1 MWWRVCSWLVW
12 WSLPAASLGPAETVE
27 VEEGQPVTL
36 SCVAPPAERGP
47 LQWLAPSGFTIF
59 LNQHRALKN
68 TKYQLLHHSPNELSI
83 RVANV
88 TPHDEG
94 VYTCL
99 HYSRSVRKTKAVK
112 VVVLATPLKSTLEAS
127 VIRMQNREEQ
137 VALMCST
144 VRSRPPPQI
153 TWQLGNHTELPG
165 NTSHAFD
172 SDCRAW
178 NSSSALR
185 VPARRGSAVDC
196 VVRHRGL
203 RGGRLVVSFR
213 FEDLVTG
220 QEVASDAPGKS
231 SPSSQDA
238 LQAASTVAVMEGF
251 STSATDKEEEE
262 QTTQDPDLTAG
273 AHPQYDGLVRRK
285 SGILLL
291 TLVSFLIFILF
302 IIVQLFL
309 MKLRKAHVIWK
320 KENEISEYTLE
331 SYKSRSNHEETSSQE
346 KYGQTPRPKR
356 CMDYITQLCSE
367 AKTKGKEHTQQAK
380 LKRGHTRVPESV
392 V

>member
-1 MWWRVCSWLVW
+1 MWWRVCNLLVW
-12 WSLPAASLGPAETVE
+12 WSLPAQAASLGPAETVE

-36 SCVAPPAERGP
+36 SCVAPAKRGP

-88 TPHDEG
+88 TPHDE

-99 HYSRSVRKTKAVK
+99 HYSRHNIESTFNMLHGLSYTGQNSVIPSMTVNWQEGQAWFLR
-112 VVVLATPLKSTLEAS
+112 ATPT
-127 VIRMQNREEQ
+127 
-137 VALMCST
+137 
-144 VRSRPPPQI
+144 RSLWPGLTQR
-153 TWQLGNHTELPG
+153 LLPAG
-165 NTSHAFD
+165 DTSHAFD
-172 SDCRAW
+172 SDRRAW
-178 NSSSALR
+178 NSSSAFR

-220 QEVASDAPGKS
+220 QEAASDAPGKTS
-231 SPSSQDA
+231 SSSGDA
-238 LQAASTVAVMEGF
+238 PQAASTVAVMEDF
-251 STSATDKEEEE
+251 STSATEKEEEE
-262 QTTQDPDLTAG
+262 QTTQDPDLTTG

-320 KENEISEYTLE
+320 K
-331 SYKSRSNHEETSSQE
+331 
-346 KYGQTPRPKR
+346 
-356 CMDYITQLCSE
+356 
-367 AKTKGKEHTQQAK
+367 
-380 LKRGHTRVPESV
+380 
-392 V
+392 

>member
-1 MWWRVCSWLVW
+1 MNTIRLQ
-12 WSLPAASLGPAETVE
+12 LD
-27 VEEGQPVTL
+27 
-36 SCVAPPAERGP
+36 ERKAKRKSTC
-47 LQWLAPSGFTIF
+47 LQSS
-59 LNQHRALKN
+59 LKN
-68 TKYQLLHHSPNELSI
+68 NKYQLLHHSPNELSI

-94 VYTCL
+94 MYTCL
-99 HYSRSVRKTKAVK
+99 HYSRSVRTTKAVK
-112 VVVLATPLKSTLEAS
+112 VVVL
-127 VIRMQNREEQ
+127 
-137 VALMCST
+137 
-144 VRSRPPPQI
+144 
-153 TWQLGNHTELPG
+153 
-165 NTSHAFD
+165 
-172 SDCRAW
+172 
-178 NSSSALR
+178 
-185 VPARRGSAVDC
+185 
-196 VVRHRGL
+196 
-203 RGGRLVVSFR
+203 
-213 FEDLVTG
+213 VTG
-220 QEVASDAPGKS
+220 QEAASDAPGKS

-238 LQAASTVAVMEGF
+238 PQAASTVAAMEGF

-262 QTTQDPDLTAG
+262 QTTQDPDLTTG

-320 KENEISEYTLE
+320 KESEISEYTLE

>member
-1 MWWRVCSWLVW
+1 
-12 WSLPAASLGPAETVE
+12 PHT
-27 VEEGQPVTL
+27 
-36 SCVAPPAERGP
+36 
-47 LQWLAPSGFTIF
+47 
-59 LNQHRALKN
+59 ALKN
-68 TKYQLLHHSPNELSI
+68 NKYQLLHHSPNELSI

-94 VYTCL
+94 MYTCL
-99 HYSRSVRKTKAVK
+99 HYSRSVRTTKAVK

-127 VIRMQNREEQ
+127 IIRMQNREEQ
-137 VALMCST
+137 VVLTCST

-153 TWQLGNHTELPG
+153 TWQLGNHTELP
-165 NTSHAFD
+165 
-172 SDCRAW
+172 
-178 NSSSALR
+178 
-185 VPARRGSAVDC
+185 
-196 VVRHRGL
+196 
-203 RGGRLVVSFR
+203 
-213 FEDLVTG
+213 DLVTG
-220 QEVASDAPGKS
+220 QEAASDAPGKS

-238 LQAASTVAVMEGF
+238 PQAASTVAAMEGF

-262 QTTQDPDLTAG
+262 QTTQDPDLTTG

-320 KENEISEYTLE
+320 KESEISEYTLE

>member
-1 MWWRVCSWLVW
+1 MWWRVCNLLVW

-68 TKYQLLHHSPNELSI
+68 TKYQLLHHSSNELSI

-127 VIRMQNREEQ
+127 IIRTQNREEQ
-137 VALMCST
+137 VALTCST

-165 NTSHAFD
+165 DTSHAFD
-172 SDCRAW
+172 SDFRAW

-185 VPARRGSAVDC
+185 VPARPGSAVDC

-220 QEVASDAPGKS
+220 QEAASDAPGKS
-231 SPSSQDA
+231 SPSSRDA
-238 LQAASTVAVMEGF
+238 PQAASTVAAMEDF
-251 STSATDKEEEE
+251 STSATDKEEEG
-262 QTTQDPDLTAG
+262 QTTQDPDLT
-273 AHPQYDGLVRRK
+273 
-285 SGILLL
+285 
-291 TLVSFLIFILF
+291 T
-302 IIVQLFL
+302 
-309 MKLRKAHVIWK
+309 
-320 KENEISEYTLE
+320 ENEISEYTLE

-380 LKRGHTRVPESV
+380 LKRGHTRPDSEQRDRTEHGPRLRHLWCLTLLQSRKMLPSLGLASGTHNTVL
-392 V
+392 